1 MSGQRSA
8 ALRQDAAGVDAPVA
22 RSHRWPAA
30 MQSVDR
36 SLPVSIGGL
45 THTSA
50 WQKVRHPPAR
60 W

>member
-36 SLPVSIGGL
+36 SIGR
-45 THTSA
+45 S
-50 WQKVRHPPAR
+50 R
-60 W
+60 